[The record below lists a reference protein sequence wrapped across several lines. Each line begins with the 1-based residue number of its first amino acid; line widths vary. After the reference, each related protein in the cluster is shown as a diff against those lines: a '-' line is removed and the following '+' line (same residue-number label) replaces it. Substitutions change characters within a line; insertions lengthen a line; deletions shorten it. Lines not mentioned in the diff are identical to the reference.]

1 MVITQEILVCKLDLE
16 SFRKISRGT
25 QSLENSVGV
34 VEAEV
39 ETKVKGPQWLRTNE
53 IHSHLC
59 LQGQIYFLLK
69 PVFPVS

>member
-1 MVITQEILVCKLDLE
+1 MIITQEILVCKLDLE
-16 SFRKISRGT
+16 SFRKSALRLLSGKL
-25 QSLENSVGV
+25 SV

-39 ETKVKGPQWLRTNE
+39 ETKVKGPQWLWTNE